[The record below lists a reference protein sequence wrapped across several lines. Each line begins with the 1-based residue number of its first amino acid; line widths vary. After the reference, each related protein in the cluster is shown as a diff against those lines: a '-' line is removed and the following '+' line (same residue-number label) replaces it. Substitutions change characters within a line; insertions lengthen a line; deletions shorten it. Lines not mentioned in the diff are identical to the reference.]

1 MLAAKNIISDFDG
14 VDTMAFDEIDTG
26 ISGKTSQ
33 VVAEKLYSISK
44 GRQVLAVT
52 HLPQLAAMADRHFLI
67 AKSTDGSGTRTSL
80 VPLDGGGM
88 LEEIARLIGGKEYS
102 SHALPHAKEMKD
114 HAEEFKKSV

>member
-1 MLAAKNIISDFDG
+1 M
-14 VDTMAFDEIDTG
+14 
-26 ISGKTSQ
+26 
-33 VVAEKLYSISK
+33 
-44 GRQVLAVT
+44 T